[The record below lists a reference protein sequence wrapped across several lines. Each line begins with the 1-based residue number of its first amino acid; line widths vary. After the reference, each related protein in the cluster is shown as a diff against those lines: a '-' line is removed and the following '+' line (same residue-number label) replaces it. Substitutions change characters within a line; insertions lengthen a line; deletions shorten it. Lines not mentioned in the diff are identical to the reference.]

1 MVFII
6 HGSEKFTDLKTIMIL
21 VMMIIIIIENKRER
35 KTRKIFLYRKT
46 LVNNH
51 RRSVRMR
58 KITIS

>member
-1 MVFII
+1 
-6 HGSEKFTDLKTIMIL
+6 MIL
-21 VMMIIIIIENKRER
+21 VMMIMIIIENKRER

-58 KITIS
+58 KNHHFITSNVTINSGEDH